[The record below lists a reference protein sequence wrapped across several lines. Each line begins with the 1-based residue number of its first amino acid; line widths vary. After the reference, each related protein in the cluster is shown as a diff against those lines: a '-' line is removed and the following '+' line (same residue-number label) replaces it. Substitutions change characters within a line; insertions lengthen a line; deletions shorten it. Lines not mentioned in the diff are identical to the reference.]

1 MFQLLTLAIPVLLKP
16 FQVTGKES
24 CRAFLFKL
32 ILHAKSRARETGM
45 KIDDTLLRHI
55 EFILKDSVL
64 YDYVYNVIFEQLQ
77 TEEILFESA
86 DEETEETIAW
96 LVENATAYG
105 TEQAINPAVIVSLI
119 TRIISFINTI
129 KNR

>member
-1 MFQLLTLAIPVLLKP
+1 MFQLLKLAIPVLLKP

-45 KIDDTLLRHI
+45 KIDDTLLRHV

-64 YDYVYNVIFEQLQ
+64 YDYVYCVIFEQLQ
-77 TEEILFESA
+77 TEDILFESA
-86 DEETEETIAW
+86 YEETIVE
-96 LVENATAYG
+96 LVGKAAANDAESPAT
-105 TEQAINPAVIVSLI
+105 INPVVVISLV